1 MAELSRDE
9 LRAHLSAVEAQVHSA
24 MRVVAAE
31 SKSTQQA
38 QSVLRADLSAALI
51 RLQADINGNA
61 NRLES
66 KVEIMLAITRG
77 LGRQRRLAS
86 LIVATLV
93 LLIGLLAGGGWYIVK
108 QGIPATSISI
118 PLNMPVQDTGADTQP
133 AG

>member
-1 MAELSRDE
+1 
-9 LRAHLSAVEAQVHSA
+9 
-24 MRVVAAE
+24 
-31 SKSTQQA
+31 
-38 QSVLRADLSAALI
+38 
-51 RLQADINGNA
+51 
-61 NRLES
+61 
-66 KVEIMLAITRG
+66 MLAITRG

-93 LLIGLLAGGGWYIVK
+93 LLFGLLIGLLAGGGWYIVK